1 MDEKDNANFINA
13 LSNKNREIDILIRF
27 EKLYSKIRMIKIFNF
42 SENIRDKEE
51 NIQLLESLNSTV
63 AHQDL

>member
-1 MDEKDNANFINA
+1 LDEKDNANFINA

-51 NIQLLESLNSTV
+51 NIQLLESLNSSV

>member
-13 LSNKNREIDILIRF
+13 LSNKNREIDILIRSQ
-27 EKLYSKIRMIKIFNF
+27 KLYSKIRMIKIFNF

>member
-63 AHQDL
+63 AHQDV

>member
-1 MDEKDNANFINA
+1 MKRIMQILINA

-27 EKLYSKIRMIKIFNF
+27 EKLFSKIRMIKIFNF

>member
-1 MDEKDNANFINA
+1 LDEKDNANFINA
-13 LSNKNREIDILIRF
+13 LSNKNREIDILIRSQ
-27 EKLYSKIRMIKIFNF
+27 KLYSKIRMIKIFNF

>member
-1 MDEKDNANFINA
+1 MKRIMQILINA
-13 LSNKNREIDILIRF
+13 LSNKNREIDMLIRY

>member
-1 MDEKDNANFINA
+1 LDEKDNANFLNA

-27 EKLYSKIRMIKIFNF
+27 EKLFSKIRMIKIFNF

>member
-1 MDEKDNANFINA
+1 LDEKDNANFINA
-13 LSNKNREIDILIRF
+13 LSNKNREIDIFIRF

>member
-1 MDEKDNANFINA
+1 LDEKDNANFINA

>member
-1 MDEKDNANFINA
+1 LDEKDNANFINA

-63 AHQDL
+63 AHQDV

>member
-13 LSNKNREIDILIRF
+13 LSNKNRETDILIRF

-51 NIQLLESLNSTV
+51 NIQLLESLNSSV